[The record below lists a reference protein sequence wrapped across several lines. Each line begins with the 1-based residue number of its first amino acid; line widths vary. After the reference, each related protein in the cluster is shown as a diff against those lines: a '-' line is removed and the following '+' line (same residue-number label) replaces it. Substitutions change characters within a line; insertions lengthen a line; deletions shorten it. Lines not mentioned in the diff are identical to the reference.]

1 MNLEDRIASG
11 AFTLIAE
18 IGVNYYDIA
27 RQRGISPMEAAK
39 LMCKEASEAG
49 VHAVKFQT
57 YKAESLAS
65 RHSPSY
71 WDTSEESS
79 TSQYELFKRY
89 DSFGEREYRELS
101 VYCDSIGIG
110 FCSTPF
116 DFESADYLEPLMGVY
131 KVSSSDLTNIPFIEH
146 QARKGKPMILS
157 VGAGDLTEMRSAVQA
172 VRAVNDSPLALLHCV
187 LEYPTPY
194 EHANLSRI
202 ASITREFPDVIVR
215 CCSMAAII
223 APSYFQTP
231 CSGGFF
237 IFRVWKPR
245 DPVAP
250 IPTQCRPIPWANRG
264 NAIDRVVFFSPYGP
278 FMEKSAFVCRKS
290 RNPCVETPPQW
301 A

>member
-172 VRAVNDSPLALLHCV
+172 VREIGRAHV
-187 LEYPTPY
+187 
-194 EHANLSRI
+194 
-202 ASITREFPDVIVR
+202 
-215 CCSMAAII
+215 
-223 APSYFQTP
+223 
-231 CSGGFF
+231 
-237 IFRVWKPR
+237 
-245 DPVAP
+245 
-250 IPTQCRPIPWANRG
+250 
-264 NAIDRVVFFSPYGP
+264 
-278 FMEKSAFVCRKS
+278 
-290 RNPCVETPPQW
+290 
-301 A
+301 

>member
-116 DFESADYLEPLMGVY
+116 DFESADYL
-131 KVSSSDLTNIPFIEH
+131 
-146 QARKGKPMILS
+146 
-157 VGAGDLTEMRSAVQA
+157 
-172 VRAVNDSPLALLHCV
+172 
-187 LEYPTPY
+187 
-194 EHANLSRI
+194 
-202 ASITREFPDVIVR
+202 
-215 CCSMAAII
+215 
-223 APSYFQTP
+223 
-231 CSGGFF
+231 
-237 IFRVWKPR
+237 
-245 DPVAP
+245 
-250 IPTQCRPIPWANRG
+250 
-264 NAIDRVVFFSPYGP
+264 
-278 FMEKSAFVCRKS
+278 
-290 RNPCVETPPQW
+290 
-301 A
+301 